1 MSEQK
6 LNNVFIQQNILLL
19 LVMLIYLYMHIA
31 VFLDIPGIKIRFFF
45 CIIVRVIQTSLCSY
59 IVRNSMASSTE
70 S

>member
-45 CIIVRVIQTSLCSY
+45 LYYS
-59 IVRNSMASSTE
+59 
-70 S
+70 